1 MTPVR
6 TLIVDDSATVRRLL
20 SAVLSR
26 DPEIEVVG
34 CAPEASVAREMIKK
48 LNPDVVTLDVEMPN
62 MNGLDFL
69 ERIMRLRPMPVVMIS
84 TLTAR
89 GAATTIEALE
99 LGAVDFFPKPTE
111 NVSTILN
118 EKANELADKIKTA
131 ARARLRANGSRV
143 RDFAAACD
151 VSSYVPSDKIIAIG
165 ASTGGVEALINI
177 LSVFPEN
184 CCPTV
189 VTQHMPAGFTRSF
202 AARLDRLCRPIIAEA
217 NDGAPLEIGHVYV
230 APGSDTHLTVSGRGK
245 AVHCQL
251 VRSDLV
257 NGHRP
262 SVDMLFRSVAETR
275 GKASAGILLTGMGR
289 DGAQGL
295 KAMRDAGAPTIGQ
308 DESTSTVYGMPR
320 VAFEIGAVEK
330 QLPLESI
337 GSEINRLCRAHN

>member
-20 SAVLSR
+20 STVLSL

-34 CAPEASVAREMIKK
+34 CAPEASVAREMIKQ
-48 LNPDVVTLDVEMPN
+48 LNPDVVTLDIEMPN

-111 NVSTILN
+111 NVSAILN
-118 EKANELADKIKTA
+118 DRAGELAEKIKTA
-131 ARARLRANGSRV
+131 ARAKLRIGGTCAPAV
-143 RDFAAACD
+143 AAGD
-151 VSSYVPSDKIIAIG
+151 LSTYVPSDKIIAIG

-177 LSVFPEN
+177 LSMFPEN

-189 VTQHMPAGFTRSF
+189 VTQHMPAGFTKSF
-202 AARLDRLCRPIIAEA
+202 AARLDKLCRPSVAEA
-217 NDGAPLEIGHVYV
+217 ADGVPLEIGHVYV
-230 APGSDTHLTVSGRGK
+230 APGTDTHLTVTGRGK
-245 AVHCQL
+245 AGYCHL

-275 GKASAGILLTGMGR
+275 SKAAAGILLTGMGR
-289 DGAQGL
+289 DGAVGL
-295 KAMRDAGAPTIGQ
+295 KAMREAGASTIGQ
-308 DESTSTVYGMPR
+308 DESSSTVYGMPR

-330 QLPLESI
+330 QMPLEAI
-337 GSEINRLCRAHN
+337 GSEINRLCRAHH